1 MDNYGWFSMITLN
14 RERVTACLM
23 LAVVFILAQPIMMQ
37 TFAAPIV
44 NYGNQNIEQYPD
56 IIGGGF
62 VQAYV
67 KITIT
72 HPTLIQS
79 VSLLLQYSGSDG
91 SQCIKF
97 GIYKD
102 NGFGS
107 PVGQPLVAAT
117 QKGYCLYA
125 TPSWGP
131 NWQTWNLAA
140 SDYLAINLTGDYW
153 ICTLA
158 LQTYGTIYHYAYTG
172 GYDYTYGYA
181 DFFFPTPYETGF
193 PMTFSLHPTWET
205 YAPFSFYVT
214 GVTATW

>member
-1 MDNYGWFSMITLN
+1 MITLD
-14 RERVTACLM
+14 RKRITACLM
-23 LAVVFILAQPIMMQ
+23 LLTVLVLAQPMMTQ
-37 TFAAPIV
+37 TFALQTV
-44 NYGNQNIEQYPD
+44 NFGNQNIEQYPD
-56 IIGGGF
+56 NIGGGF

-67 KITIT
+67 MITIT

-102 NGFGS
+102 NGYGS
-107 PVGQPLVAAT
+107 PAGQPLVAAT
-117 QKGYCLYA
+117 QNGYCLRA
-125 TPSWGP
+125 VASWGP

-140 SDYLAINLTGDYW
+140 SDYLAINLTGTYW

-158 LQTYGTIYHYAYTG
+158 RQTYGTIYHYAYTG
-172 GYDYTYGYA
+172 GYDYTYGYD

-193 PMTFSLHPTWET
+193 PMTFALHPSWET

-214 GVTATW
+214 GVAAYW